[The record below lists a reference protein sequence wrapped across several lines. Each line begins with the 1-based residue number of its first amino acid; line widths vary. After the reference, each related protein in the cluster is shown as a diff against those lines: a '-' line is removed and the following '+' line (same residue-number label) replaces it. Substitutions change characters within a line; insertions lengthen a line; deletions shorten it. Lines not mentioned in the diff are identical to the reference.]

1 MQASRIQPW
10 GIPALRGI
18 IAIAFGVLAALS
30 PGITLLSLVALF
42 AAYALLGGAVSI
54 FGAVKSRR
62 AGEEWWIPLLL
73 GLVSIGA
80 GIVAVVHPGLTALIF
95 VLLIG
100 ANALVTGVLDIV
112 AAIRLRKQI
121 KGEWMLALSGL
132 MSVVFG
138 ALVFLFPGAGAVAL
152 VWLISLYALFTGFLL
167 LGLAFRLRSK
177 ARTGFIGEER
187 RVTPDRRVSAAH

>member
-138 ALVFLFPGAGAVAL
+138 ALVFLFPGAGAIAL

-177 ARTGFIGEER
+177 VRTGLIGEER
-187 RVTPDRRVSAAH
+187 RVTPDRRVSVAH